1 MHIGID
7 DVGTFAS
14 GTKFGFIAA
23 AVVRPGR
30 SDDVRELLKSWE
42 ARVPNEY
49 RGPSGEVKGHA
60 LPEARLLEFVDE
72 VMFKA
77 DPPLR
82 YECLGVELVS
92 EAFHAAQEQRRRT
105 AEQMVTGIERYR
117 SQGDAFRRIANT
129 YENMLGW
136 WKNLTDANVLKLI
149 LQSHIIS
156 NTLNFAIK
164 WSAANGFDEELGD
177 LRFKLD
183 EGFLSTS
190 EDRKRFWKD
199 LLRSHIWQA
208 SYAGG
213 GIVSIEEWTDDHPF
227 NKTFIE
233 KDLGGNRSE
242 LTHEFKNRIQ
252 FYKSHETF
260 EIRLADIIG
269 TIVRREKITDKFAHL
284 HTLRKGWRLIRFSGK
299 EADVPSPYQ
308 G

>member
-7 DVGTFAS
+7 DIGSFEP
-14 GTKFGFIAA
+14 GTKYGFIAA

-30 SDDVRELLKSWE
+30 SNDLRQLLNSWE
-42 ARVPNEY
+42 TQIPNEY
-49 RGPSGEVKGHA
+49 RAASGEVKGHA
-60 LPEARLLEFVDE
+60 LPEAMLTKFVDD
-72 VMFKA
+72 VMFQI

-82 YECLGVELVS
+82 YECLGVELDS
-92 EAFHAAQEQRRRT
+92 ETFHAVQEQRHRT
-105 AEQMVTGIERYR
+105 AEQIAAGIERYR
-117 SQGDAFRRIANT
+117 AQGDEFRRIANT

-136 WKNLTDANVLKLI
+136 WNNLTDANVLKLI
-149 LQSHIIS
+149 LQSHVIS
-156 NTLNFAIK
+156 HALNFAIG
-164 WSAANGFDEELGD
+164 WSAAQGFDEELGD
-177 LRFKLD
+177 LQFKLD

-208 SYAGG
+208 TYERGL
-213 GIVSIEEWTDDHPF
+213 ISIKEWTDEHPF

-233 KDLGGNRSE
+233 KELGGDRVQ

-269 TIVRREKITDKFAHL
+269 TIVRREKITDRFAHL

-299 EADVPSPYQ
+299 EANVPSPYE

>member
-7 DVGTFAS
+7 DVGTFSS

-23 AVVRPGR
+23 ALVRPGR
-30 SDDVRELLKSWE
+30 SEDVRELLKSWE
-42 ARVPNEY
+42 TRVPNEY
-49 RGPSGEVKGHA
+49 RRPSGEIKGHA
-60 LPEARLLEFVDE
+60 LPDAMLLEFVDE

-82 YECLGVELVS
+82 YECLGVELVP
-92 EAFHAAQEQRRRT
+92 ETFHAAQEQRRRT
-105 AEQMVTGIERYR
+105 AEQIAAGIERYR
-117 SQGDAFRRIANT
+117 SQGDQFRRIANT
-129 YENMLGW
+129 YGNMLGW
-136 WKNLTDANVLKLI
+136 WSNITDENVLKLI
-149 LQSHIIS
+149 LQSHVIVD
-156 NTLNFAIK
+156 TLNFAIQ
-164 WSAANGFDEELGD
+164 WSVANEFDEELGD
-177 LRFKLD
+177 LQFKLD

-208 SYAGG
+208 TYTGG
-213 GIVSIEEWTDDHPF
+213 GLVSIKEWTDEHPF

-233 KDLGGNRSE
+233 KDLADDKAE

-260 EIRLADIIG
+260 EIRLADIVG
-269 TIVRREKITDKFAHL
+269 TIVRREKITDQFAHL
-284 HTLRKGWRLIRFSGK
+284 HTLRKGWRLIRLSGE
-299 EADVPSPYQ
+299 EANVPSPYE